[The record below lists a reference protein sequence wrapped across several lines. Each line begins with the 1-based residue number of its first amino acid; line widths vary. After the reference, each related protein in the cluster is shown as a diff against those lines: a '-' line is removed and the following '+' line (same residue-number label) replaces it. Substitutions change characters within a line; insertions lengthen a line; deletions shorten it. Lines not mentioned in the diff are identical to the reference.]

1 MTHGNFRVPTP
12 VNEPVLGYA
21 PGSPERASIEV
32 ELKRQSSLEL
42 DVPLWIGGK
51 EIRTGDT
58 RKMVMPHDHGHTTG
72 HYHLAGEK
80 EVASAMDACEGAARA
95 WEEMPWNERCAI
107 FLKAADLLQGPFRDR
122 VIASTMLGQSKTVHQ
137 AEIDAA
143 CELID
148 FFRFNCSFAEQIY
161 NEQPQSSPGMWN
173 RLEHRPL
180 EGHVFALAPFNFSSI
195 AANLP
200 CAPVLMGNTAIWKPS
215 KTSVLSNWYL
225 VELLQEAGVPAGV
238 INFLPGPA
246 AQLAGQVITD
256 RRFAGIHFTGS
267 TRVFNGIWKLVG
279 ESMAGYRSYPR
290 IVGETG
296 GKDFIIAHPTTD
308 PRVLAIAMLRGA
320 FEYQGQKCSAASRA
334 YVPKSLWSA
343 VKEVLAEELAQ
354 VKMGD
359 VCDFTNF
366 MGALIDQA
374 AFDTNKGAIDRA
386 KASKD
391 AEVVFGGTCDDSK
404 GWFIEPT
411 IIEAKTPKYETM
423 ESELFGPVLTVYV
436 YEDDKWE
443 ETLALVDSTSPYAL
457 TGAIFSQDRAAVH
470 QATNALRF
478 AAGNFYIND
487 KPTGAVVG
495 QQPFGGARSSGTNDK
510 AGSILNLLRW
520 VSPRTIKETFV
531 PATDWRYPFLG

>member
-12 VNEPVLGYA
+12 INEPVRSYA
-21 PGSPERASIEV
+21 PGSPERASIEI
-32 ELKRQSSLEL
+32 ELKRQASIEL
-42 DVPLWIGGK
+42 DVPLLIGGK
-51 EIRTGDT
+51 EVRTGDT
-58 RKMVMPHDHGHTTG
+58 KKMVMPHDHAHITG

-80 EVASAMDACEGAARA
+80 EVGAAMDACENASRA

-107 FLKAADLLQGPFRDR
+107 FLKAANLLEGPYRDR
-122 VIASTMLGQSKTVHQ
+122 VNASTMLGQSKTVHQ

-148 FFRFNCSFAEQIY
+148 FFRFNCSYAEQIY
-161 NEQPQSSPGMWN
+161 NEQPKSSPGMWN

-200 CAPVLMGNTAIWKPS
+200 CAPALMGNTAIWKPS

-225 VELLQEAGVPAGV
+225 VELLQEAGVPPGV

-246 AQLAGQVITD
+246 AQLAGQVIKD

-267 TRVFNGIWKLVG
+267 TRVFNGIWKLIG
-279 ESMAGYRSYPR
+279 ENMGGYATYPR

-296 GKDFIIAHPTTD
+296 GKDFIMAHPTTD
-308 PRVLAIAMLRGA
+308 PRVLAVAMLRGA

-334 YVPKSLWSA
+334 YVPKSIWSA

-359 VCDFTNF
+359 VCDFSNF

-374 AFDTNKGAIDRA
+374 AYDTNKGAIDRA
-386 KASKD
+386 K
-391 AEVVFGGTCDDSK
+391 
-404 GWFIEPT
+404 
-411 IIEAKTPKYETM
+411 
-423 ESELFGPVLTVYV
+423 
-436 YEDDKWE
+436 
-443 ETLALVDSTSPYAL
+443 
-457 TGAIFSQDRAAVH
+457 
-470 QATNALRF
+470 
-478 AAGNFYIND
+478 
-487 KPTGAVVG
+487 
-495 QQPFGGARSSGTNDK
+495 
-510 AGSILNLLRW
+510 
-520 VSPRTIKETFV
+520 
-531 PATDWRYPFLG
+531 